1 MLNKIRSFSQTL
13 FAKILL
19 VVMVIPFIFW
29 GMGGSFNAGNSNNIA
44 KIDNYNISTQDFI
57 DYLNTQ
63 NLNSEEINQNN
74 MLEQVLSDLISKKL
88 LDLEIK
94 NLNLIFTE
102 RALVKL
108 IKENKNFMDENK
120 NFSRIKYEKFLIS
133 NNINAADFEKSLKD
147 RELQKK
153 LFSYIGSGALSPKF
167 ISNKIFKE
175 KNKKIDVGFVNL
187 FNFYKKESDFSD
199 KEINEFIN
207 KNEDNLKKDFIDF
220 SYSKI
225 TPQNLTGSSEF
236 DNNFFEKIDEIENK
250 ILNGEKF
257 DNLMNELKIQI
268 ISKENYNPDNNEDE
282 LGKIIFEKR
291 LDENFQII
299 DKNNF
304 YLVYKIN
311 QINKILPNIDDNRF
325 RSQIKKIL
333 YEKFKFEY
341 NSKLLK
347 KINTNKF
354 NDDDF
359 VKLTNSKSAKIE
371 KVQLESIND
380 DKKFNINS
388 IKLLYS
394 MPLNSY
400 TLVNDNNNNIYLTKI
415 IKFYEKDISN
425 MTEDFESYQNIGNLK
440 IKNNI
445 FSSYDYFLN
454 KKYKIKINEKT
465 LERVKNYFR

>member
-19 VVMVIPFIFW
+19 VVMVIPFVFW

-57 DYLNTQ
+57 DYLNSR
-63 NLNSEEINQNN
+63 NLSSEEINKNN
-74 MLEQVLSDLISKKL
+74 MLEQVLSDLISKTL

-102 RALVKL
+102 KALVKL

-133 NNINAADFEKSLKD
+133 NNINATDFEKSLKD
-147 RELQKK
+147 RELQRK
-153 LFSYIGSGALSPKF
+153 LFSYIGSAALSPKF
-167 ISNKIFKE
+167 MTNKIFKE
-175 KNKKIDVGFVNL
+175 KSKKIDIGFVNL
-187 FNFYKKESDFSD
+187 INFYKKESDFSN
-199 KEINEFIN
+199 KEINDFIN
-207 KNEDNLKKDFIDF
+207 ENEDNLKKDYIDF
-220 SYSKI
+220 SYAKV

-236 DNNFFEKIDEIENK
+236 DNNFFEKIDELENK
-250 ILNGEKF
+250 FLNGEEF
-257 DNLMNELKIQI
+257 ENLMNELKIEY
-268 ISKENYNPDNNEDE
+268 ISKKNYNPDIGEDE

-291 LDENFQII
+291 LEENFQII
-299 DKNNF
+299 DKNDF

-311 QINKILPNIDDNRF
+311 KINKVLPNIDDSNF

-333 YEKFKFEY
+333 YEKLKFEY
-341 NSKLLK
+341 NNELLK
-347 KINTNKF
+347 KINSNKF

-359 VKLTNSKSAKIE
+359 LKLTNSKSVEIE
-371 KVQLESIND
+371 KTQLESIND

-415 IKFYEKDISN
+415 IKFYEKDISK
-425 MTEDFESYQNIGNLK
+425 MTEKFENYQNIGNLK

-445 FSSYDYFLN
+445 FSTYDYFLN
-454 KKYKIKINEKT
+454 NKYKIKINEKT